1 MRVIRAE
8 NVREAYKVG
17 IEALLYSGEREESR
31 AGPVMVMPEPVCTIY
46 LNPKER
52 VLLNAKRDANPF
64 FHFFEG
70 IWMLSGSDYAK
81 YLDMFVSDFSSRFSD
96 DGETLHGAYGYRW
109 REHWAVDQLKY
120 IVSELRNNPQSR
132 RCVLGI
138 WDTEVDLGAQSKDV
152 PCNTH
157 VYFRIHDGRL
167 NMMINCRSNDMI
179 WGGYGANAVH
189 FSMLQEYLA
198 AAIGVEV
205 GMMYQN
211 SWNFHAYC
219 DMLTKVA
226 PVSDNTWLGPYGEPY
241 PLVSDPDTFLA
252 ECGDWVAWHRNL
264 FSGLYRQFKN
274 SVFLDI
280 ALPMGIAH
288 QQYKSNNFE
297 SALDHANSINAPDWR
312 RACTEWIHR
321 RADRWAAKR
330 EAQQSMGSS
339 YLGG

>member
-8 NVREAYKVG
+8 NVREAYKIG
-17 IEALLYSGEREESR
+17 IEALLRFGEREESR
-31 AGPVMVMPEPVCTIY
+31 VGPVMVMPEPVCTIY
-46 LNPKER
+46 QHPKER

-70 IWMLSGSDYAK
+70 IWMLSGSEDAT
-81 YLDMFVSDFSSRFSD
+81 YLDTFVSDFSSRFSD

-109 REHWAVDQLKY
+109 REHWAIDQLKY
-120 IVSELRNNPQSR
+120 IVSELRSNPQSR

-157 VYFRIHDGRL
+157 VYFRIHAGCL

-198 AAIGVEV
+198 TAIGVEV
-205 GMMYQN
+205 GQMYQN

-219 DMLTKVA
+219 DMLEKVA
-226 PVSDNTWLGPYGEPY
+226 PVTDNTWISPYEGTV
-241 PLVSDPDTFLA
+241 PLVSDPTSFLG
-252 ECGDWVAWHRNL
+252 ECGAWVEGYA
-264 FSGLYRQFKN
+264 SVSKCKN
-274 SVFLDI
+274 DI
-280 ALPMGIAH
+280 FGGVASPMMLAH
-288 QQYKSNNFE
+288 QAYRAKAFHEAMNQCYNIK
-297 SALDHANSINAPDWR
+297 APDWR
-312 RACTEWIHR
+312 RACAEWIQR
-321 RADRWAAKR
+321 RADRSAAKR